1 LARTSKAKTRLP
13 PSRAGRPG
21 RKRARPSKPRV
32 LRAYRRAQQDRGA
45 ETRARLIE
53 AGLDVFGH
61 QGFEGATTRQ
71 IARAANVN
79 LAAILYHFG
88 SKEALYR
95 AVAEHIVA
103 AVAAKIGPA
112 LAAVQVEL
120 ATIDAAGARRLVT
133 RLLETFVDTV
143 LGTAEAERWAR
154 FIVREQLDPTAAF
167 DVIYGFMGTAHAML
181 TRLVATAL
189 GGDPESPEM
198 KLRAFTILGQ
208 GLVFRIAPTLV
219 TRRLGRDA
227 LGPAERETIKRIL
240 ISQAAA
246 ILSTGGAHGSR

>member
-1 LARTSKAKTRLP
+1 MARKAKPAAARSKRTPSPQRTAQPQRTRE
-13 PSRAGRPG
+13 G
-21 RKRARPSKPRV
+21 
-32 LRAYRRAQQDRGA
+32 RAYRRARQDRGA

-61 QGFEGATTRQ
+61 QGFEAASTRE

-88 SKEALYR
+88 SKEALYH

-103 AVAAKIGPA
+103 GIGARVGPA
-112 LAAVQVEL
+112 LSTAQGELREVNAENALKLILRLVE
-120 ATIDAAGARRLVT
+120 AFVDAA
-133 RLLETFVDTV
+133 
-143 LGTAEAERWAR
+143 LGNPEAERWAR
-154 FIVREQLDPTAAF
+154 FVVREQLDPTPAF
-167 DVIYGFMGTAHAML
+167 DIIYRFMGPAHLTL
-181 TRLVATAL
+181 TRLVAAAL

-219 TRRLGRDA
+219 ARQLGTQT
-227 LGPAERETIKRIL
+227 LGPTERETIRKIL
-240 ISQAAA
+240 TTQVTA
-246 ILSTGGAHGSR
+246 ILTMGAAHAEE